1 MAMTYKVEFLNKS
14 IELSRKNIIENVG
27 GPFGAII
34 TKNGKVIAEGSNQV
48 TSTNDPT
55 AHAEMVAIRK
65 ACQALNTFDLEGC
78 EIYSSCEPCPMCLS
92 AIYWARLDKIYFANS
107 RQDAANIGFD
117 DDFIYQ
123 EIPKPLESRKLS
135 CVHVS
140 SEDAKSV
147 FQEWQNKSDKIEY

>member
-1 MAMTYKVEFLNKS
+1 MNYNPDFLKKTVD
-14 IELSRKNIIENVG
+14 LSRKNMYENIG

-34 TKNGKVIAEGSNQV
+34 IKDGKIIAEGSNQV

-65 ACQALNTFDLEGC
+65 ACQNLQTFDLSGC

-92 AIYWARLDKIYFANS
+92 AIYWARLEKIYFANS

-123 EIPKPLESRKLS
+123 EIPKNIESRKIS
-135 CVHVS
+135 CIHVD
-140 SEDAKSV
+140 SEDAKNV
-147 FQEWQNKSDKIEY
+147 FQEWQNKIDKIEY